1 MLPSQQ
7 TTTSFVLHVSSKRHL
22 KHSTERGKKKG
33 EEEGSGGGGVHV
45 VKHSA
50 CTNTFDIPVHK
61 ACHKRLLALKQTSF
75 SKLFFKS
82 LSNASPKRLN
92 QAYQSPP

>member
-7 TTTSFVLHVSSKRHL
+7 TTVSFVLHVSSKRHL
-22 KHSTERGKKKG
+22 KHSAERGKKKG

-75 SKLFFKS
+75 SKLFSS
-82 LSNASPKRLN
+82 LCLMPHPKD
-92 QAYQSPP
+92 